1 MPQPSCEQ
9 AEFPSN
15 FLPIVLPRVT
25 PSLGGGVSGG
35 GQEET
40 GGGARR
46 GKAVLQGTSLLRG
59 KEVAFHFH
67 TEKLLA
73 LLFPDPCGGM
83 TPRAPEILCTD

>member
-15 FLPIVLPRVT
+15 FLPIICQGSRP
-25 PSLGGGVSGG
+25 PWGG
-35 GQEET
+35 
-40 GGGARR
+40 GGGA
-46 GKAVLQGTSLLRG
+46 VFQGTGLLRG

-73 LLFPDPCGGM
+73 LLFPDPLWKDGS
-83 TPRAPEILCTD
+83 RAPETSCTD

>member
-15 FLPIVLPRVT
+15 FLPIFLPGVT
-25 PSLGGGVSGG
+25 PSPGRVGGWR
-35 GQEET
+35 
-40 GGGARR
+40 GAGR
-46 GKAVLQGTSLLRG
+46 GKAVLQGNSLLRG

-73 LLFPDPCGGM
+73 LLFPDPLWRDDSPC
-83 TPRAPEILCTD
+83 P